1 MKSILK
7 NSWLASGVGALLFAL
22 TCYLFVSKPAKS
34 KVEALPVM
42 TTAAAWDFRNPEL
55 DLIMSELKAQK
66 ESLANRENQLKELAL
81 RLQTERQEINQLT
94 QSVYQVQIQFDQNV
108 ARVKS
113 EEVPNLKKLAKVYSA
128 MTPEGAV
135 AIFKELDDASI
146 VKIAKFMK
154 EPETAPILE
163 LLAKQGDAEAKRAAG
178 ISERIR
184 NSLSAQPL
192 AATP

>member
-7 NSWLASGVGALLFAL
+7 SPWLAGAVGAVLFAL

-34 KVEALPVM
+34 KVEALPV
-42 TTAAAWDFRNPEL
+42 TKTAAAWDFRNPEL
-55 DLIMSELKAQK
+55 DLIMAELKAQK
-66 ESLANRENQLKELAL
+66 ESLANRENQLKELAV

-94 QSVYQVQIQFDQNV
+94 QSVYQVQVQFDQNV
-108 ARVKS
+108 ARVKT
-113 EEVPNLKKLAKVYSA
+113 EEVANLKKLAKVYSA

-135 AIFKELDDASI
+135 AIFKELDDTSI

-163 LLAKQGDAEAKRAAG
+163 MLAKQGDAEAKRAAG

-192 AATP
+192 ATTP